1 MRYLLSAKNLSKQYI
16 QTQGFFS
23 RKKTIIDALDNV
35 SLNIKKGTTLA
46 VVGESGSGKSTLAR
60 SLIRLV
66 SVDKGKVTFD
76 NIDFLSLD
84 STALKSMRKNIQM
97 IFQDPYASLNPRM
110 KIQSIME
117 EPLLIHKIGTKIS
130 KQKKIETMIKK
141 VGLHSSD
148 LDKYPHQFSGGQ
160 RQRIGIARALILEPK
175 LVICDEPVSA
185 LDVSVQAQI
194 VQLLKSLQKE
204 FGLTYLFITHDLRI
218 VRHIADEVVVMRH
231 GKIVEAGKTDIIF
244 QNPKMTYTKKLLASI
259 PGTKKS
265 TLKD

>member
-231 GKIVEAGKTDIIF
+231 GKILSLIHI
-244 QNPKMTYTKKLLASI
+244 
-259 PGTKKS
+259 
-265 TLKD
+265 